1 MSMLEERR
9 GRLDHAIDRAVRDMV
24 QVDPPPGLRQ
34 RVAHRLADADAPGVW
49 PAALGFGRRS
59 AILATAAAVVFVF
72 AAFVWL
78 REPTPRPEGGIVQ
91 STPAASPD
99 AAPPSAPPM
108 SGSAPVAEPLPAAPA
123 ARVAGPTAPRIPP
136 ARDGIFGERNGRVR
150 AANLAA
156 DRGDLLVDADL
167 LIEPALPLVDGGIQ
181 PLEPITIEPI
191 RLAPLAIRPVTLNA
205 PSGGK

>member
-1 MSMLEERR
+1 MSMPEERR

-34 RVAHRLADADAPGVW
+34 RVAHRLAESDASGSW
-49 PAALGFGRRS
+49 PSSLVFGRRS
-59 AILATAAAVVFVF
+59 AILATAAAVVLVF
-72 AAFVWL
+72 TAFVWL
-78 REPTPRPEGGIVQ
+78 REPTPRPEAGVVQ
-91 STPAASPD
+91 STPAASPG
-99 AAPPSAPPM
+99 AAPASAAPM
-108 SGSAPVAEPLPAAPA
+108 SGSAAAAEPVPAPPA

-136 ARDGIFGERNGRVR
+136 ARDGIFGEPTGRIR
-150 AANLAA
+150 AANVPAG
-156 DRGDLLVDADL
+156 RGDVVVDADL

-191 RLAPLAIRPVTLNA
+191 RLAPLAIRPVTLSA

>member
-1 MSMLEERR
+1 MLEERR

-34 RVAHRLADADAPGVW
+34 RVAHRLADADASGAW
-49 PAALGFGRRS
+49 PSAFAFGRRS
-59 AILATAAAVVFVF
+59 AILATAAAVVLVF

-78 REPTPRPEGGIVQ
+78 REPAPRPEADVVQ
-91 STPAASPD
+91 SSPAASPD
-99 AAPPSAPPM
+99 AAQPSPPV
-108 SGSAPVAEPLPAAPA
+108 SGSAPAQEPLPVAPA
-123 ARVAGPTAPRIPP
+123 THAEGPTAPRIPP
-136 ARDGIFGERNGRVR
+136 ARDGIFGERSGRVR
-150 AANLAA
+150 AANVAA
-156 DRGDLLVDADL
+156 ARDLLVDADL
-167 LIEPALPLVDGGIQ
+167 VIEPALPLVDGGIQ